1 MKNKTRSV
9 FVGWFVLL
17 VFMICFLPISAFAES
32 DNPYFSTSDYNNV
45 AAEKEDAVITL
56 HEDGGT
62 FSDSTRGQSGN
73 PVIIERKGVYRITGQ
88 SKDVTII
95 IREPKKS
102 GNIYLI
108 LDHAVMSNSS
118 AACID
123 AEAAEKVIIQCVGEN
138 ILTGTA
144 ADAAPLFS
152 VDDLTINGT
161 GRLRIS
167 SAKNGIHCKGTL
179 RITGAVLSVQAEND
193 GLKGKNGILIDGGKT
208 AVTKSYEGLEAAQ
221 VVMRSGELS
230 VWASDDGI
238 NAAGKEEIQGDVLIQ
253 GGCLYINAEGDAID
267 SNRSIVIEGGTVL
280 VDGPENGRNSIFDKG
295 DGADAVL
302 SISGGTVLAVG
313 SANKAK
319 NFDHGTQYSRL
330 EMVSGHAGDIISLGE
345 GIEPSLTTSRNYECV
360 ICSSPAFTR
369 DSQIVI
375 TPADSSVPPA
385 GWELSQ
391 EAELT
396 EEQKAL
402 FGDAVQELAGVNYE
416 PLAFLG
422 RKADVYCF
430 LCRATVVYPG
440 TEPYYVLLYIR
451 TANEKPIIAD
461 VREFSLD
468 PVSGIG

>member
-17 VFMICFLPISAFAES
+17 VFMISFLPINSFAES
-32 DNPYFSTSDYNNV
+32 GNSYFSTSDYNYV
-45 AAEKEDAVITL
+45 AGEKEDAVITL
-56 HEDGGT
+56 DGDVGT

-88 SKDVTII
+88 SDNVTII

-138 ILTGTA
+138 SLTGTA

-152 VDDLTINGT
+152 NVDLTINGT
-161 GRLRIS
+161 GRLRVS

-221 VVMRSGELS
+221 VVMCSGELS

-238 NAAGKEEIQGDVLIQ
+238 NAAGKEEIQGDVRIQ
-253 GGCLYINAEGDAID
+253 GGNLYINAEGDAID

-280 VDGPENGRNSIFDKG
+280 VDGPKNGRNSIFDKG
-295 DGADAVL
+295 DGIDAVL

-330 EMVSGHAGDIISLGE
+330 EKISGHTGDVISLGE
-345 GIEPSLTTSRNYECV
+345 GTEPILTASRDYECV
-360 ICSSPAFTR
+360 ICSGPAFTE
-369 DSQIVI
+369 DSKIVI
-375 TPADSSVPPA
+375 TPADVYGPPA
-385 GWELSQ
+385 EWELAR
-391 EAELT
+391 ETELT
-396 EEQKAL
+396 EEQQTL
-402 FGDAVQELAGVNYE
+402 FHDAIQGLVGVNYE
-416 PLAFLG
+416 PLAFMG
-422 RKADVYCF
+422 RKGDIQCF
-430 LCRATVVYPG
+430 LCRASVVCPG
-440 TEPYYVLLYIR
+440 AESYYVLLYIR
-451 TANEKPIIAD
+451 TADEKPVISDI
-461 VREFSLD
+461 REFSLD